1 MESPLSLIPL
11 GSTIGAAGPVTDS
24 WSLLY
29 RSPPCQLLS
38 YKDVGSALRISHVRK
53 NSPYHHRKD
62 SPCHDKWREKKR
74 EKEGSLTPPP
84 PVKAAQSANSKGERN
99 VAQHNVAVLDVR
111 WGRQALRQ
119 DERLQRGAEQG
130 PLSPT
135 ERDRGT

>member
-84 PVKAAQSANSKGERN
+84 RLKLRRVRTAKEKGTWPNIMSLCLMCAGEGKLLGKMNVFNGERSKGR
-99 VAQHNVAVLDVR
+99 
-111 WGRQALRQ
+111 
-119 DERLQRGAEQG
+119 
-130 PLSPT
+130 
-135 ERDRGT
+135 